1 MVAFHNFYTPLLALS
16 LISTSVHAFATPANS
31 VLSATDARVNHRHLP
46 RVGGRSTSSLLAATS
61 TDSDY
66 ENNNSPEELFYEF
79 TQFLINHQTSMIAE
93 IEEIDASGNHF
104 SRDAW
109 GAFDD
114 TNTTATAVPTK
125 SGGITRV
132 LQGGNVVEKG
142 ACSLTVIRE
151 GILTADRAAT
161 IQGRQEGQSSTS
173 SNGDEEVLV
182 VKEGDV
188 YSAAALSVVLH
199 TRNPFVPV
207 RVWCMYV
214 FFMKFICIHIS
225 CISFLLLINQ

>member
-31 VLSATDARVNHRHLP
+31 VLPATDARVNHRHLP
-46 RVGGRSTSSLLAATS
+46 RVGGRSTSFLAATS
-61 TDSDY
+61 ADSDY
-66 ENNNSPEELFYEF
+66 ENNNSPEELFNEF

-114 TNTTATAVPTK
+114 TTTTATAVPTK

-214 FFMKFICIHIS
+214 FFMLFICIHIS